1 MYIIFQ
7 KEPRDILDTYIRYI
21 LFLWIHTFLQC
32 MDKKIDIFDYYEMFC
47 VPHIYIYIYW
57 DWKRPIHIFTYEM
70 NHIKK
75 DTFSIIII
83 IVLSSTNIHLLNNNN
98 NKKDL
103 GQHTGLEWHWV
114 SNDDN
119 FNFRMNYSSILH
131 ITVIMLTFIKCY
143 TTTQIYIFLKFKMH
157 KHFQKFPS
165 ASQEESMTQYC

>member
-21 LFLWIHTFLQC
+21 YFYGYILFYNAWTKKTFSIIIKC
-32 MDKKIDIFDYYEMFC
+32 FVF
-47 VPHIYIYIYW
+47 HIYIYIYIYIYYIW

-75 DTFSIIII
+75 DTFSIII

-103 GQHTGLEWHWV
+103 GQHTGLE
-114 SNDDN
+114 
-119 FNFRMNYSSILH
+119 
-131 ITVIMLTFIKCY
+131 
-143 TTTQIYIFLKFKMH
+143 
-157 KHFQKFPS
+157 
-165 ASQEESMTQYC
+165 